1 MPKSKKPRLFNWKP
15 VAIYFAIVSAGAA
28 GVIIWERAYEAKE
41 VPLAVPASFTPDVV
55 ARRLVESYV
64 GAGTVQS
71 AHLDPQSGVL
81 TVVVRDVV
89 SDKAKTPAERRAL
102 LSGEG
107 TQAVER
113 LLGSV
118 AFKHVVL
125 KLVKD
130 GKVLA
135 TVRAEPG
142 KKPQTEFALD
152 LP

>member
-1 MPKSKKPRLFNWKP
+1 MPKTKKTRLFNWRP
-15 VAIYFAIVSAGAA
+15 AVIYLAIVAAGAA
-28 GVIIWERAYEAKE
+28 GIIIWERAYEARE
-41 VPLAVPASFTPDVV
+41 TPLALPSSFTPDVV
-55 ARRLVESYV
+55 AKRLVEGYV

-71 AHLDPQSGVL
+71 SHLDPQNGVL
-81 TVVVRDVV
+81 TMVVRDVV
-89 SDKAKTPAERRAL
+89 ADKAKTPAERRDL
-102 LSGEG
+102 LSKEG
-107 TQAVER
+107 ALAAER

-125 KLVKD
+125 QLVKD

-142 KKPQTEFALD
+142 KKPQTEFAPD